1 MVDQV
6 YCSILQVSFKVDIS
20 HPHTT
25 KTNSPVCEVTSGNA
39 IEQCDFL
46 DRQASY
52 TMQRNI
58 LSVVYHFIV
67 YHFIL

>member
-25 KTNSPVCEVTSGNA
+25 KTNSPVCQVTSGKV

-46 DRQASY
+46 DRQAGY

-58 LSVVYHFIV
+58 LLT
-67 YHFIL
+67 ILSSK

>member
-1 MVDQV
+1 MVNQV

-25 KTNSPVCEVTSGNA
+25 KTNSPVCEVTSGKG

-46 DRQASY
+46 NRQAGY
-52 TMQRNI
+52 TMQRNTGILLTI
-58 LSVVYHFIV
+58 LSRK
-67 YHFIL
+67 

>member
-6 YCSILQVSFKVDIS
+6 YCSVLQVSFKVDIS

-25 KTNSPVCEVTSGNA
+25 KTNSPVCEVTSGKG

-46 DRQASY
+46 DLQAGY
-52 TMQRNI
+52 TMQRNTGILLTI
-58 LSVVYHFIV
+58 LSSK
-67 YHFIL
+67 